1 MSDSIERTGEAHE
14 LGDQLTVIGRRLQA
28 GESAPP
34 FALDCLDTPDGAV
47 VTVSLADSR
56 GAARLLNVINSIDTP
71 VCHIES
77 KRWESDIAGLGHG
90 VRVYTISMDLPFAL
104 ARWRATE
111 AVTHQLLS
119 AHRDEGFGRD
129 YGVLVKEWRMLQ
141 RAVFVID
148 GADRVVH
155 AEYVADQMREPDYEA
170 AVAAVEACLSGAG
183 GAAG

>member
-104 ARWRATE
+104 ARWRAAE
-111 AVTHQLLS
+111 AVTHRLLS
-119 AHRDEGFGRD
+119 AHRDEGFGRA
-129 YGVLVKEWRMLQ
+129 YGVLVKEWRLLQ

-155 AEYVADQMREPDYEA
+155 AEY
-170 AVAAVEACLSGAG
+170 
-183 GAAG
+183 